1 MGGSGLGI
9 SGNKANLEGKY
20 PTFWESLMQQQSYAN
35 LRQGLYFMSVADYK
49 EAAQVFAKAV
59 VKNPEEPYPHIFL
72 GIALYWQGQV
82 DPAMGEYRAALELD
96 QNNAE
101 AHQLIGIA
109 YAWKGNIEQAM
120 ESFKRAIEIDA
131 NRPDTQ
137 MNLGST
143 YAALGKFEDALFHFR
158 KAVDLDSRHPLYY
171 YQLGSLYEVMGRDD
185 NAEEALKKAVKL
197 YPFYEEAVLALAVL
211 YEKEGKDTPAEV
223 NYKKA
228 LRLKAG
234 DSIARLRLANLLVK
248 EGKSN
253 EAVETMTRAFLIS
266 PLDNEGLALSIS
278 YGGRDAAAGGASAA
292 SEVSKTKDGASDNAG
307 QSVPNKQLEQFKNRL
322 EKISPTK
329 QINIEVEISMEPK
342 IKPQRIEE
350 KPVAESIS
358 AVKESVKADNKKSK
372 KNKKDKANK
381 ENKNSAFAAVMEQD
395 ALANASSVFNRSF
408 VLIPSSEEDR
418 KTQLQRIFESLNEV
432 LEEGGKTNNVKMSIN
447 AGAAAQDKAVLDG
460 QQSGAGPISAAA
472 RNNSKAGYNPYMV
485 GNDMGLWVA
494 GRGWLKYAGD
504 ILPEVSLRAK
514 SGNAQDYLLLGLN
527 YLVMGSGAQALEA
540 FDSAQTLA
548 LSGGQNLAGVSLEAG
563 TLLEITSLAKGT
575 AYIVLGDEA
584 KALAEYKRALEYN
597 AQSKI
602 AQSNIEIL
610 TSETKPEGKDFL

>member
-1 MGGSGLGI
+1 
-9 SGNKANLEGKY
+9 
-20 PTFWESLMQQQSYAN
+20 
-35 LRQGLYFMSVADYK
+35 
-49 EAAQVFAKAV
+49 
-59 VKNPEEPYPHIFL
+59 
-72 GIALYWQGQV
+72 
-82 DPAMGEYRAALELD
+82 
-96 QNNAE
+96 
-101 AHQLIGIA
+101 
-109 YAWKGNIEQAM
+109 
-120 ESFKRAIEIDA
+120 
-131 NRPDTQ
+131 
-137 MNLGST
+137 
-143 YAALGKFEDALFHFR
+143 
-158 KAVDLDSRHPLYY
+158 
-171 YQLGSLYEVMGRDD
+171 MGRDD

-197 YPFYEEAVLALAVL
+197 YPFYEEAILALAVL

-234 DSIARLRLANLLVK
+234 DSIARLRLANLLIK

-278 YGGRDAAAGGASAA
+278 YGGKDAAAGGAAEAASSAA
-292 SEVSKTKDGASDNAG
+292 SKGANDNTG
-307 QSVPNKQLEQFKNRL
+307 QNTLNKQLEQFKNRL

-329 QINIEVEISMEPK
+329 QINIEVEVSLEPK

-350 KPVAESIS
+350 KPIAENTSASS
-358 AVKESVKADNKKSK
+358 AVKENAKANNK
-372 KNKKDKANK
+372 KNKKNKAGK
-381 ENKNSAFAAVMEQD
+381 GDKNSVLATVMEQD
-395 ALANASSVFNRSF
+395 AIANASSVFNRSF

-418 KTQLQRIFESLNEV
+418 KTQLQRIFESLNKV
-432 LEEGGKTNNVKMSIN
+432 LEEGGETNNVKMSIN
-447 AGAAAQDKAVLDG
+447 AGAAVQDKAVLDG
-460 QQSGAGPISAAA
+460 QQSGAGPISAGA

-540 FDSAQTLA
+540 FDSAQTLV
-548 LSGGQNLAGVSLEAG
+548 LSGGQNIAGRALERG

-597 AQSKI
+597 PQSKI

-610 TSETKPEGKDFL
+610 TSDTKTK